1 MGFLDALNKLT
12 GGGPADDDTPTPVV
26 MSDDDAALLE
36 EILADYNYDVDNWAP
51 IRAEADIDVSYAAN
65 DTWTKEDEAARAGR
79 PMLNLD
85 QLSQYR
91 NQVENT
97 VRQNKRGV
105 KVSQAGGGATEKTA
119 ELRANRI
126 REIEYQSHAQE
137 AYSQAFSDCL
147 TRGYGFARIVAE
159 YEDEESDN
167 QVFRTKSIPD
177 PNSVIPD
184 SDAQS
189 TSGRDWRR
197 CVFVD
202 TVSIAQFKRDWPTAR
217 VQSFDAASVAHL
229 PRWFGKEG
237 RVQIAEVW
245 RLTETPNPRGRG
257 KPTREVCQYVTN
269 GLEFLVKPGMPKK
282 TVWKGKYIPFGACL
296 GRIIYRGTT
305 TGDSQK
311 LILSYIRFAR
321 DSAKGFNWT
330 WSTILEKIALPV
342 KASLMGF
349 KGQVDNDILALVERS
364 TKEHV
369 PWIGFNAMTDATG
382 QQVLPL
388 PQYGSREADIQADMA
403 AAEGFQRNIQ
413 NSLGHFNATD
423 ARMGHTKVTS
433 GVALQELKRSGDL
446 GSYDYLDHYDDFQ
459 KFMGEQYDDLLSAY
473 DDTDK
478 EVALRLPDNTT
489 KMQRINHMTGRAPDG
504 SPAYAPDDLR
514 MDQGRH
520 TITISTGP
528 SFDSQREAGKEAAMN
543 LLQNPQAFPIIAS
556 DAVKLMDLGPI
567 GDQMA
572 EDLEFLQPPVMQQA
586 RQQKAGGEGAPDP
599 RQLQQENSQIK
610 QQLQHAEQ
618 TMQQM
623 QGELQGKQAEIA
635 SKEKIAGLQIASAE
649 RIADVESRRRAE
661 TAITVAE
668 INSKAKDAALFMEER
683 GRIGVQ
689 IADQAAQASDHLH
702 EHVQADLARQAAA
715 EQAQQAQQHQMG
727 MAAAGAGA
735 AADAQQ
741 AGHEQTLA
749 QGQQA
754 ADLAPQ
760 PTGEE

>member
-1 MGFLDALNKLT
+1 
-12 GGGPADDDTPTPVV
+12 
-26 MSDDDAALLE
+26 MSDEHVNDDARTHKPDSDAAILE
-36 EILADYNYDVDNWAP
+36 AILADYDYDVTNTER
-51 IRAEADIDVSYAAN
+51 IRAEADIDVAYAAN
-65 DTWTKEDEAARAGR
+65 DTWTTDDKSDRAGR

-119 ELRANRI
+119 DLRANRI
-126 REIEYQSHAQE
+126 REIEYQSQAQE

-159 YEDEESDN
+159 YEDADSDN
-167 QVFRTKSIPD
+167 QVFRVKPIAN
-177 PNSVIPD
+177 PNQVIWD

-189 TSGRDWRR
+189 TSGRDWTR

-202 TVSIAQFKRDWPTAR
+202 TVSYAQFRRDWPEATIT
-217 VQSFDAASVAHL
+217 SFDAATMAAL

-237 RVQIAEVW
+237 RVQIAECW
-245 RLTETPNPRGRG
+245 RVTETPNPRGRG
-257 KPTREVCQYVTN
+257 KPTREVCQYMTN
-269 GLEFLVKPGMPKK
+269 GLELLAKPGQPKK
-282 TVWKGKYIPFGACL
+282 TVWKGKYIPFGGCF

-305 TGDSQK
+305 TGDSEK

-321 DSAKGFNWT
+321 DAAKGFNWT

-342 KASLMGF
+342 KASLIGYE
-349 KGQVDNDILALVERS
+349 GQASNDTLADITRA

-369 PWIGFNAMTDATG
+369 PWLGFKAMTEATG
-382 QQVLPL
+382 QQVLAL
-388 PQYGSREADIQADMA
+388 PQYGTREPDIQADMLA
-403 AAEGFQRNIQ
+403 ADGFQRNIQ

-446 GSYDYLDHYDDFQ
+446 GSYDFLDHYDDFQ
-459 KFMGEQYDDLLSAY
+459 KFLGEQYDDLLTHY

-478 EVALRLPDNTT
+478 EVALRLPDGTT
-489 KMQRINHMTGRAPDG
+489 KMQRINHPTGRAEDG
-504 SPAYAPDDLR
+504 SAAYGPDDAPMTL
-514 MDQGRH
+514 GRH

-572 EDLEFLQPPVMQQA
+572 KDLEFLQPPVMQQA
-586 RQQKAGGEGAPDP
+586 RQAEQGKDGAPNP
-599 RQLQQENSQIK
+599 QQLQQESAQLK
-610 QQLQHAEQ
+610 EQLQHAEQ

-635 SKEKIAGLQIASAE
+635 SKEKIAQAELASSERLQI
-649 RIADVESRRRAE
+649 
-661 TAITVAE
+661 TLQ
-668 INSKAKDAALFMEER
+668 KMKDATALA
-683 GRIGVQ
+683 VAK
-689 IADQAAQASDHLH
+689 IAATTKGILAEGEAQLELIALAH
-702 EHVQADLARQAAA
+702 EAEQADLARTHAAAQAAA
-715 EQAQQAQQHQMG
+715 GQQHQAG
-727 MAAAGAGA
+727 MAAAGGA
-735 AADAQQ
+735 ASADEAEAQRQHAIAMGDAGHQQ
-741 AGHEQTLA
+741 ALE

-754 ADLAPQ
+754 ADLAPSPPE
-760 PTGEE
+760 PTGTD